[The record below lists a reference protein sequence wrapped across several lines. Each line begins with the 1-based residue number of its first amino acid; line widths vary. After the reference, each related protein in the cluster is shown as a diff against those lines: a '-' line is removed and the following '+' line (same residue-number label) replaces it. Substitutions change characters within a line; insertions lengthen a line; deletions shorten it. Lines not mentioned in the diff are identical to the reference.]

1 MLFILAIMLLL
12 AACSK
17 SGTDGDAF
25 AKEILKQYPALKA
38 TPIR

>member
-1 MLFILAIMLLL
+1 MLFILAIVLL